1 MHPQELPLML
11 ASSLVRAP
19 SEPFPLDRVR
29 MQKAVFLLVQ
39 RGSDGWRHLYDY
51 TPYNWGPYSR
61 DLTVDVDDLAS
72 KHLMATEVVQGS
84 QYGRYVTTPA
94 GDHAASASWVH
105 LSLVEQQFLKQ
116 VRSYVTSRS
125 FNDLLREVYAA
136 YPQFA
141 TESRF
146 TG

>member
-1 MHPQELPLML
+1 ML
-11 ASSLVRAP
+11 ASSLAHQGP
-19 SEPFPLDRVR
+19 EPFPLDRVR

-39 RGSDGWRHLYDY
+39 RGSQEWHRLYDY
-51 TPYNWGPYSR
+51 APYNWGPYSR
-61 DLTVDVDDLAS
+61 ALTVDVDDLAAR
-72 KHLMATEVVQGS
+72 HLMAIEGVQGY

-94 GDHAASASWVH
+94 GDQAASASWVR
-105 LSLVEQQFLKQ
+105 LSTAEQHFLRQ

-136 YPQFA
+136 YPEFA